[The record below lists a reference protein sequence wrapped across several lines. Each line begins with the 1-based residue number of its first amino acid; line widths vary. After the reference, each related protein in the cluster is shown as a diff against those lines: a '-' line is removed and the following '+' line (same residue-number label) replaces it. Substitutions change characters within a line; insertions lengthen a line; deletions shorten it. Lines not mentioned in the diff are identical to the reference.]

1 MAKYF
6 REEDAMLITGFRGI
20 SIGILATPLILLYSF
35 YTSNY
40 PSMSILLGVL
50 PGTFCAVIS
59 TVSMGEVFKKLSVS
73 LGIGW
78 CLSSYTIFSW
88 LIDVFYTGILPTT
101 YQNIGVSLLLLS
113 IFFISFD
120 KSDTT
125 SISLRPII
133 FSLLFGL
140 FSSAS
145 NFIVG
150 LESNYSNP
158 FWAGYLW
165 EFSIGVV
172 ALMLS
177 FKKLSSL
184 KIKKHLRGVALSSS
198 PTIGGTGLFMLATT
212 LGPIGICSAVLSS
225 QLIFSSIIARF
236 AYSEPLTFRKIIGII
251 MVTVSILI
259 LRLS

>member
-1 MAKYF
+1 
-6 REEDAMLITGFRGI
+6 
-20 SIGILATPLILLYSF
+20 
-35 YTSNY
+35 
-40 PSMSILLGVL
+40 
-50 PGTFCAVIS
+50 
-59 TVSMGEVFKKLSVS
+59 MGEVFKKVSVS

-88 LIDVFYTGILPTT
+88 LIDIAYTGRFPTT
-101 YQNIGVSLLLLS
+101 YQNVGVGLLLLS

-120 KSDTT
+120 KSDVTL
-125 SISLRPII
+125 ISLRAII

-150 LESNYSNP
+150 LESNRSNA

-165 EFSIGVV
+165 EFSIGFL
-172 ALMLS
+172 ALLFS
-177 FKKLSSL
+177 YKKLSIL
-184 KIKKHLRGVALSSS
+184 KIKKHLKGVAIASS
-198 PTIGGTGLFMLATT
+198 PTIGGTSLFMLATT

-225 QLIFSSIIARF
+225 QLIFSSIIARI
-236 AYSEPLTFRKIIGII
+236 AYSEPLTLRKIIGII
-251 MVTVSILI
+251 MVTASILI